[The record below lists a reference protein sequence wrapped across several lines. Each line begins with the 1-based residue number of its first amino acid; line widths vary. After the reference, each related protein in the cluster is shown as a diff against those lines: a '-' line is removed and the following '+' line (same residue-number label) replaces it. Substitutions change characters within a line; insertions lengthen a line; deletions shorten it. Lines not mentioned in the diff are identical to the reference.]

1 MNYKYLKFLLKFEI
15 LKLIPWK
22 NTFEKCRVNLRNIY
36 FIIFTHVIVLKKI
49 NICLYC
55 IITNIFKV
63 YANENLRLLNHGSR
77 VA

>member
-15 LKLIPWK
+15 VKLIPWK

-36 FIIFTHVIVLKKI
+36 FIISTHVIVLFFFFFG
-49 NICLYC
+49 LYC

-63 YANENLRLLNHGSR
+63 YANENLRLLNYGSR